1 MKPSP
6 EYQVVWMPK
15 ATIDE
20 VSLAKQ
26 SHLVAL
32 GIARIGGRYGV
43 RVLRKDMQ
51 SLYTSLRPGETCV
64 SGSKQSYEI
73 GPLPFGTQRE
83 AIQKTLKE
91 WGWVVKA
98 IHPGAASVDRAGVT
112 WRVVANT
119 EPPGMIVPMSQGD
132 VVIAR
137 ASKTA
142 DEHVPKLSSVN
153 ASHRAMKCLQSAQSE
168 DPWLHNDPWA
178 KAKPPNSQAKSVP
191 PPQQVPNQD
200 LMKHIEEQVERAIK
214 ARAEEDCPMEGAET
228 VDPKAH
234 IRISQLEEKMQH
246 LHQQQSQHLESQ
258 FRKLEGQTHALE
270 QKTEATARTLKTM
283 FDTQMTRIEALLQ
296 KTARGRSRSGKRE

>member
-1 MKPSP
+1 M
-6 EYQVVWMPK
+6 
-15 ATIDE
+15 
-20 VSLAKQ
+20 
-26 SHLVAL
+26 
-32 GIARIGGRYGV
+32 
-43 RVLRKDMQ
+43 RVLTKDMQ
-51 SLYTSLRPGETCV
+51 SLYSSLRPGETCV
-64 SGSKQSYEI
+64 SGSKRSYEI

-91 WGWVVKA
+91 RGWVVKA

-132 VVIAR
+132 VVITR

-142 DEHVPKLSSVN
+142 DEHVPKLSIVN
-153 ASHRAMKCLQSAQSE
+153 ASHRTMKCLQSAQGD

-191 PPQQVPNQD
+191 PPQQMPNQD

-214 ARAEEDCPMEGAET
+214 ARAEEDCPMEGKPMPGSANC
-228 VDPKAH
+228 
-234 IRISQLEEKMQH
+234 
-246 LHQQQSQHLESQ
+246 QQQSQHSESQ
-258 FRKLEGQTHALE
+258 FRKLEGQMHALE
-270 QKTEATARTLKTM
+270 QKTEATARTLETM